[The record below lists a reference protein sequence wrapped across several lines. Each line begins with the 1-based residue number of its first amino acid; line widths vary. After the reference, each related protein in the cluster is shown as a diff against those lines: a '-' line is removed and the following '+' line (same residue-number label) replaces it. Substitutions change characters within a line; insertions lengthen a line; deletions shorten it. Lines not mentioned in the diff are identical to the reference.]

1 MGEAA
6 RSREDRYP
14 EGEFRTWAEQL
25 WAEAKEIIVWLKLRG
40 QDGA

>member
-6 RSREDRYP
+6 RSREFRHP
-14 EGEFRTWAEQL
+14 EGEFRTWAEHL
-25 WAEAKEIIVWLKLRG
+25 WAEAKEDIVWLELRG